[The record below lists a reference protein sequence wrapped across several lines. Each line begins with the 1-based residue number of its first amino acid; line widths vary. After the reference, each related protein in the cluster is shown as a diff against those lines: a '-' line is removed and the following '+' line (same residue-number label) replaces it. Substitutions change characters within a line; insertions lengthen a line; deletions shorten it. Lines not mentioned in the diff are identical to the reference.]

1 MKSIM
6 KKIFKF
12 MLLPALVLPLLFTS
26 CDEDRDSNPTL
37 DLSHLAEGFVLNT
50 PALAENNTYDLNSAK
65 NLVLTCSQPN
75 YGGVPYPV
83 KYYAQVSIDPAF
95 VSDPTVTHKELA
107 TYAENP
113 SSLDFN
119 AYEANKAVVSLF
131 RAANPEANIPEK
143 MSVYI
148 RLRAVIGGT
157 LNQTLGETYS
167 NVITLPSVKATY
179 EAPDAKFTDN
189 LFLIGSS
196 IQTPWQSW
204 KAIPKVF
211 GLEGNY
217 YGIIYLPAGGEF
229 KWGTENNDDRGYNR
243 IKEIND
249 EANAGISEG
258 EEHRIKVANA
268 GWYTLHF
275 KGKITEDKK
284 NIDWTLTVYP
294 TKVYIL
300 GGSVEMSG
308 TWAFDDAYALTAP
321 ADKNGKWV
329 SPAFTASA
337 ELRAAVKVGK
347 LDWYR
352 TEFTLYKGNVFW
364 RRYDIVNSWAETEG
378 ADYSVTT
385 QVGQKLYI
393 DFDNYTAE
401 VK

>member
-1 MKSIM
+1 
-6 KKIFKF
+6 

-50 PALAENNTYDLNSAK
+50 PALAENNTYDLKSAK

-75 YGGVPYPV
+75 YGDAPYAV
-83 KYYAQVSIDPAF
+83 RYYAQVSIDPAF
-95 VSDPTVTHKELA
+95 VNDPTTTHTELA
-107 TYAENP
+107 TYAENA
-113 SSLDFN
+113 SNLEFN
-119 AYEANKAVVSLF
+119 ASEANDAIVSLF
-131 RAANPEANIPEK
+131 QAANPDTSVPEE
-143 MSVYI
+143 MPIYV
-148 RLRAVIGGT
+148 RLRGVISGT

-204 KAIPKVF
+204 KAIPKVE
-211 GLEGNY
+211 GLDGNY

-229 KWGTENNDDRGYNR
+229 KWGTENNDYRGINR
-243 IKEIND
+243 LKEIND
-249 EANAGISEG
+249 EAGAGISAGDEQN
-258 EEHRIKVANA
+258 IKVANA
-268 GWYTLHF
+268 GWYTLLF

-284 NIDWTLTVYP
+284 NIEWTLSVYP

-337 ELRAAVKVGK
+337 ELRAAVKVGD

-352 TEFTLYKGNVFW
+352 TEFTVYKGNLFW
-364 RRYDIVNSWAETEG
+364 RRYDIVNNWAETEG
-378 ADYSVTT
+378 AEYSVTT

>member
-1 MKSIM
+1 
-6 KKIFKF
+6 

-50 PALAENNTYDLNSAK
+50 PALAENNTYDLKSAK

-75 YGGVPYPV
+75 YGDAPYAV
-83 KYYAQVSIDPAF
+83 KYYAQVSIDPEFAN
-95 VSDPTVTHKELA
+95 DPTTTHTELA
-107 TYAENP
+107 TYAENA
-113 SSLDFN
+113 SNLEFN
-119 AYEANKAVVSLF
+119 ASEANDAIVSLF
-131 RAANPEANIPEK
+131 QAANPDTSVPEE
-143 MSVYI
+143 MPIYV
-148 RLRAVIGGT
+148 RLRGVISGT

-196 IQTPWQSW
+196 IQTPWKSW
-204 KAIPKVF
+204 KPIPKVF

-229 KWGTENNDDRGYNR
+229 KWGTENNDYRGINR
-243 IKEIND
+243 LKEIND
-249 EANAGISEG
+249 EAGAGISAG
-258 EEHRIKVANA
+258 EEQNIKVANA
-268 GWYTLHF
+268 GWYTLLF

-284 NIDWTLTVYP
+284 NIDWTLSVYA

-337 ELRAAVKVGK
+337 ELRAAVKVGD

-352 TEFTLYKGNVFW
+352 TEFTVYKGNLFW
-364 RRYDIVNSWAETEG
+364 RRYDIVNNWAETEG

>member
-1 MKSIM
+1 
-6 KKIFKF
+6 

-50 PALAENNTYDLNSAK
+50 PALAENNTYDLKSAK

-75 YGGVPYPV
+75 YGDAPYAV

-95 VSDPTVTHKELA
+95 VNDSTTTHTELA
-107 TYAENP
+107 TYAENA
-113 SSLDFN
+113 SNLEFN
-119 AYEANKAVVSLF
+119 ASEANDAIVSLF
-131 RAANPEANIPEK
+131 QAANPDTSVPEE
-143 MSVYI
+143 MPIYI
-148 RLRAVIGGT
+148 RLRGVISGT

-196 IQTPWQSW
+196 IQTPWKSW
-204 KAIPKVF
+204 KAIPKVY

-217 YGIIYLPAGGEF
+217 YGVIYLPAGGEF
-229 KWGTENNDDRGYNR
+229 KWGTENNDYRGINR
-243 IKEIND
+243 LKAIND
-249 EANAGISEG
+249 EAGAGISAG
-258 EEHRIKVANA
+258 EEQNIKVANA
-268 GWYTLHF
+268 GWYTLYF

-284 NIDWTLTVYP
+284 NIDWALTIYP
-294 TKVYIL
+294 TQVYLL
-300 GGSVEMSG
+300 GACMNQTCDPWV
-308 TWAFDDAYALTAP
+308 FDEAYALKAP
-321 ADKNGKWV
+321 ADKNGKWE
-329 SPAFTASA
+329 SPAFLASA
-337 ELRAAVKVGK
+337 ELRAAVKVGT
-347 LDWYR
+347 LDWYT
-352 TEFTLYKGNVFW
+352 TEFTIYKGNLFW
-364 RRYDIVNSWAETEG
+364 RRYDIVNNWAETEG

>member
-1 MKSIM
+1 
-6 KKIFKF
+6 

-65 NLVLTCSQPN
+65 NLVLTCSQTN
-75 YGGVPYPV
+75 YGNVPYAV
-83 KYYAQVSIDPAF
+83 KYYAQVSIDPTF
-95 VSDPTVTHKELA
+95 VSDPAATHVELA
-107 TYAENP
+107 TYADNA
-113 SSLDFN
+113 SSLEFN
-119 AYEANKAVVSLF
+119 ASEVNDAVVSLF
-131 RAANPEANIPEK
+131 QAANPDTSVPEE
-143 MSVYI
+143 MPIYI

-167 NVITLPSVKATY
+167 NVITLPSVKAAY

-189 LFLIGSS
+189 LYLIGSS

-217 YGIIYLPAGGEF
+217 YGVIYLPAGGEF
-229 KWGTENNDDRGYNR
+229 KWGTENNDYRGINR
-243 IKEIND
+243 LKEIND
-249 EANAGISEG
+249 EAGAGISAG
-258 EEHRIKVANA
+258 EEQNIKVANA
-268 GWYTLHF
+268 GWYTLLF

-284 NIDWTLTVYP
+284 NIEWTLSVYP

-337 ELRAAVKVGK
+337 ELRAAVKVGD
-347 LDWYR
+347 LEWYR
-352 TEFTLYKGNVFW
+352 TEFTVYKGNLFW
-364 RRYDIVNSWAETEG
+364 RRYDIVNNWAETEG
-378 ADYSVTT
+378 AEYSVTT

>member
-1 MKSIM
+1 
-6 KKIFKF
+6 

-50 PALAENNTYDLNSAK
+50 PALAENNTYDLKSAK

-75 YGGVPYPV
+75 YGDAPYAV

-95 VSDPTVTHKELA
+95 ANDPTTTHTELA
-107 TYAENP
+107 TYAENA
-113 SSLDFN
+113 SNLEFN
-119 AYEANKAVVSLF
+119 ASEANDAIVSLF
-131 RAANPEANIPEK
+131 QAANPDTSVPEE
-143 MSVYI
+143 MPIYV
-148 RLRAVIGGT
+148 RLRGVISGT

-196 IQTPWQSW
+196 IQTPWKSW
-204 KAIPKVF
+204 KPIPKVF

-229 KWGTENNDDRGYNR
+229 KWGTENNDYRGINR
-243 IKEIND
+243 LKEIND
-249 EANAGISEG
+249 EAGAGISAG
-258 EEHRIKVANA
+258 EEQNIKVANA
-268 GWYTLHF
+268 GWYTLLF

-284 NIDWTLTVYP
+284 NIDWTLSVYA

-337 ELRAAVKVGK
+337 ELRAAVKVGD

-352 TEFTLYKGNVFW
+352 TEFTVYKGNLFW
-364 RRYDIVNSWAETEG
+364 RRYDIVNNWAETEG

>member
-37 DLSHLAEGFVLNT
+37 DLSHLAEGFVVNT
-50 PALAENNTYDLNSAK
+50 PALAENNTYDLYNAK

-75 YGGVPYPV
+75 YGEVPYPV

-113 SSLDFN
+113 SSLDFD

-131 RAANPEANIPEK
+131 RAANPDANLPDEMPI
-143 MSVYI
+143 YI

-157 LNQTLGETYS
+157 LDQTLGETYS
-167 NVITLPSVKATY
+167 NVITLPSVKATI
-179 EAPDAKFTDN
+179 PDAKFTEN

-196 IQTPWQSW
+196 IQKPWESW
-204 KAIPKVF
+204 KPIPQVE
-211 GLEGNY
+211 GLDGNY
-217 YGIIYLPAGGEF
+217 YGIIYVPAGGEF
-229 KWGTENNDDRGYNR
+229 KFAT
-243 IKEIND
+243 EIND
-249 EANAGISEG
+249 ELGYNQIKEIVDEAGAGISAG
-258 EEHRIKVANA
+258 DNQKIKVANA

-284 NIDWTLTVYP
+284 NINWTLTVYK
-294 TKVYIL
+294 TQVCLI
-300 GGSVEMSG
+300 GACIGQTDWG
-308 TWAFDDAYALTAP
+308 FADDTALTP
-321 ADKNGKWV
+321 PDDPNGEWV
-329 SPAFTASA
+329 SPAFTASK
-337 ELRAAVKVGK
+337 ELRVSVKVGSIN
-347 LDWYR
+347 WYS
-352 TEFTLYKGNVFW
+352 TEFTVHKGEVFW
-364 RRYDIVNSWAETEG
+364 RMKNMPNNWAETMG
-378 ADYSVTT
+378 SDYSVTT
-385 QVGQKLYI
+385 TPGKKLYVN
-393 DFDNYTAE
+393 FDTNKAE

>member
-1 MKSIM
+1 M

-50 PALAENNTYDLNSAK
+50 PALAENNTYDPYYAK

-83 KYYAQVSIDPAF
+83 KYYAQVSINPAF
-95 VSDPTVTHKELA
+95 VSDPTVAHKELA

-113 SSLDFN
+113 SSLDFD
-119 AYEANKAVVSLF
+119 AYEVNKAIVSLF
-131 RAANPEANIPEK
+131 RAANPDANLPDE
-143 MSVYI
+143 MPVYI
-148 RLRAVIGGT
+148 RLRAVIGGA
-157 LNQTLGETYS
+157 LNKTLGETYS
-167 NVITLPSVKATY
+167 NVITLPSVKATI
-179 EAPDAKFTDN
+179 PDAKFTDN

-196 IQTPWQSW
+196 IQTPWESW
-204 KAIPKVF
+204 KAIPKVE
-211 GLEGNY
+211 GLDGNY
-217 YGIIYLPAGGEF
+217 YGIIYVPAGGEF

-284 NIDWTLTVYP
+284 NIDWTLTVYK
-294 TKVYIL
+294 TQVCLI
-300 GGSVEMSG
+300 G
-308 TWAFDDAYALTAP
+308 TCIGQTAWGFADDTALTAP
-321 ADKNGKWV
+321 DDPSGEWV
-329 SPAFTASA
+329 SPAFTASE
-337 ELRAAVKVGK
+337 ELRVAVKVGSI
-347 LDWYR
+347 DWYR
-352 TEFTLYKGNVFW
+352 TEFTVHNGDVFW
-364 RRYDIVNSWAETEG
+364 RKYNMPNNWAETMG
-378 ADYSVTT
+378 TDYSVKPA
-385 QVGQKLYI
+385 VGTKLYVN
-393 DFDNYTAE
+393 FDTNKAE
-401 VK
+401 VR

>member
-1 MKSIM
+1 M
-6 KKIFKF
+6 KKIFKL

-50 PALAENNTYDLNSAK
+50 PALAENNTYDLKSAK

-75 YGGVPYPV
+75 YGDAPYAV

-95 VSDPTVTHKELA
+95 VNDPTTTHTELA
-107 TYAENP
+107 TYAENA
-113 SSLDFN
+113 SNLEFN
-119 AYEANKAVVSLF
+119 ASEANDAIVSLF
-131 RAANPEANIPEK
+131 QAANPDTSVPEE
-143 MSVYI
+143 MPIYV
-148 RLRAVIGGT
+148 RLRGVISGT

-167 NVITLPSVKATY
+167 NVITLPSVKAAY

-189 LFLIGSS
+189 LYLIGSS

-217 YGIIYLPAGGEF
+217 YGVIYLPAGGEF
-229 KWGTENNDDRGYNR
+229 KWGTENNDYRGINR
-243 IKEIND
+243 LKEIND
-249 EANAGISEG
+249 EAGAGISAG
-258 EEHRIKVANA
+258 EEQNIKVANA
-268 GWYTLHF
+268 GWYTLLF

-284 NIDWTLTVYP
+284 NIEWTLSVYP

-337 ELRAAVKVGK
+337 ELRAAVKVGD
-347 LDWYR
+347 LEWYR
-352 TEFTLYKGNVFW
+352 TEFTVYKGNLFW
-364 RRYDIVNSWAETEG
+364 RRYDIVNSWTETEG

>member
-1 MKSIM
+1 
-6 KKIFKF
+6 

-83 KYYAQVSIDPAF
+83 KYYAQVSINPAF
-95 VSDPTVTHKELA
+95 VSDPTVAHKELA

-113 SSLDFN
+113 SSLDFD
-119 AYEANKAVVSLF
+119 AYEVNKAIVSLF
-131 RAANPEANIPEK
+131 RAANPDANLPDE
-143 MSVYI
+143 MPVYI
-148 RLRAVIGGT
+148 RLRAVIGGA
-157 LNQTLGETYS
+157 LNKTLGETYS

-204 KAIPKVF
+204 KAIPQVQ

-217 YGIIYLPAGGEF
+217 YGIIYVPAGGEF
-229 KWGTENNDDRGYNR
+229 KWGTENNDYRGINR
-243 IKEIND
+243 LKEIND
-249 EANAGISEG
+249 VDGAGISAG
-258 EEHRIKVANA
+258 EEQNIKVANA

-284 NIDWTLTVYP
+284 NIDWTLNVYK
-294 TKVYIL
+294 TKVCLI
-300 GGSVEMSG
+300 GACIGQGDWGFADEN
-308 TWAFDDAYALTAP
+308 ALTP
-321 ADKNGKWV
+321 PDDPSGEWV
-329 SPAFTASA
+329 SPAFTAST
-337 ELRAAVKVGK
+337 ELRVSVKVGS
-347 LDWYR
+347 LDWYS
-352 TEFTLYKGNVFW
+352 TEFTVHNGEVFW
-364 RRYDIVNSWAETEG
+364 RIYDMPNNWAETMG
-378 ADYSVTT
+378 SDYSVTT
-385 QVGQKLYI
+385 TPGKKLYVN
-393 DFDNYTAE
+393 FDTNKAE
-401 VK
+401 VR

>member
-1 MKSIM
+1 
-6 KKIFKF
+6 

-50 PALAENNTYDLNSAK
+50 PALAENNTYDLKSAK

-75 YGGVPYPV
+75 YGDAPYAV

-95 VSDPTVTHKELA
+95 VNDPTTTHTELA
-107 TYAENP
+107 TYAENA
-113 SSLDFN
+113 SNLEFN
-119 AYEANKAVVSLF
+119 ASEANDAIVSLF
-131 RAANPEANIPEK
+131 QAANPDTSVPEE
-143 MSVYI
+143 MPIYV
-148 RLRAVIGGT
+148 RLRGVISGT

-204 KAIPKVF
+204 KAIPKVE
-211 GLEGNY
+211 GLDGNY

-229 KWGTENNDDRGYNR
+229 KWGTENNDYRGINR
-243 IKEIND
+243 LKEIND
-249 EANAGISEG
+249 EAGAVISEG
-258 EEHRIKVANA
+258 EEQNIKVANA